1 MPHEVDVS
9 DCGQAARRP
18 PRYAADRGA
27 LKLAWRNALHRISRQ
42 LDDEKSAAAV
52 TVVHE
57 WPAFCLPGRRFD
69 LGTRAAPAIQCCCRA
84 QTRLWVAALPPSPR
98 MNGGC
103 LPAVGG
109 FVAVAHVL
117 IIVIAIGVGITVVI
131 AHADVAT
138 SRSG

>member
-1 MPHEVDVS
+1 
-9 DCGQAARRP
+9 
-18 PRYAADRGA
+18 
-27 LKLAWRNALHRISRQ
+27 
-42 LDDEKSAAAV
+42 
-52 TVVHE
+52 
-57 WPAFCLPGRRFD
+57 
-69 LGTRAAPAIQCCCRA
+69 
-84 QTRLWVAALPPSPR
+84 